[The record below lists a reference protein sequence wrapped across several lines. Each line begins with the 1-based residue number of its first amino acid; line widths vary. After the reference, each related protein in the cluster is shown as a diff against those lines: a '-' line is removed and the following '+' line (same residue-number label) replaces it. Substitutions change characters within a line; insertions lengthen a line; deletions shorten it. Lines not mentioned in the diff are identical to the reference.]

1 MTDEELKEKVI
12 RHDYEFQTLTG
23 SLKDLSKEMKE
34 LTASLKHV
42 SILNERLISMDRD
55 LKESFQRI
63 HKRADEIEEEIE
75 KKFVKYE
82 AEMKEL
88 ELVRILIKYPKLTIF
103 MVIGLYVMT
112 FDSVRKTKDLETYYI
127 NSLGFLKE

>member
-12 RHDYEFQTLTG
+12 RHDYEFQALTG

-75 KKFVKYE
+75 KKFIKYE

-88 ELVRILIKYPKLTIF
+88 ELVRILVKYPKLTMF

-112 FDSVRKTKDLETYYI
+112 FDSVRKTI
-127 NSLGFLKE
+127 FGG